1 MIRKSIMAINIP
13 ADNAHPPCHSYQA
26 HKTPIQIKKKI
37 IILIKKNIKK
47 IVTDQFEVQ
56 KRIIASAIISVIELP
71 QPSQSDLC
79 YRPVGLRY
87 WYLRPKVL

>member
-1 MIRKSIMAINIP
+1 MPQLPSSQNT
-13 ADNAHPPCHSYQA
+13 HPNQ
-26 HKTPIQIKKKI
+26 KKNNNTNK
-37 IILIKKNIKK
+37 KKNIKK